1 GIAPA
6 DLAGRSHGYGDA
18 YRIYSSAA
26 KVSLTAPARI
36 GDCSFSHWDLL
47 DNQTHRTEK
56 TPTVDVALN
65 SNTLV
70 YCRYGTVAAR
80 GAALPRRF
88 GGLSPRAI
96 EREVGNASHA
106 AAVIDLLATSMPA
119 VPESDRV
126 AGYSRVI
133 RAAAAADAPV
143 IGLIAEGEAADVL
156 E

>member
-1 GIAPA
+1 LSSLDLLNALLATDNDTIKEKLAAPPAWSALTIELEFSPPLPPERRPRLESLLFVCTVEWHPSSTALRVVDVRAENASERIGIAPA

-65 SNTLV
+65 SNT
-70 YCRYGTVAAR
+70 
-80 GAALPRRF
+80 
-88 GGLSPRAI
+88 
-96 EREVGNASHA
+96 
-106 AAVIDLLATSMPA
+106 
-119 VPESDRV
+119 
-126 AGYSRVI
+126 
-133 RAAAAADAPV
+133 
-143 IGLIAEGEAADVL
+143 
-156 E
+156 